1 MFHLN
6 SILRVC
12 TVTLHEFKSIVLNNL
27 HNEIMAKRGVTQS
40 INKSKHVLIDVR
52 ELNELKNYGHVPF
65 ALHVP
70 LQELPDVLL
79 DAAQYGRDHRRGNS
93 AAHEDGEDES
103 SSAVP
108 EHDVQ
113 DDPVVEIGAPGDKQ
127 LIFFCGHGVRS
138 QYALSIAESC
148 GFREHC
154 CAHFP
159 GGFSEY
165 NQDPVTKEEVDQFV
179 KEKEGKCD
187 KK

>member
-1 MFHLN
+1 MFQLN
-6 SILRVC
+6 PILRVR

-27 HNEIMAKRGVTQS
+27 HNEIMAKRGGTVS
-40 INKSKHVLIDVR
+40 NNNNLNKSKHVLIDVR
-52 ELNELKNYGHVPF
+52 ELNELRSYGHVPF

-79 DAAQYGRDHRRGNS
+79 DAAQYARDQNKNGTTNS
-93 AAHEDGEDES
+93 DDS
-103 SSAVP
+103 DNIP

-113 DDPVVEIGAPGDKQ
+113 DDDPVVEIGAPGDKQ

-179 KEKEGKCD
+179 REKEGKGG
-187 KK
+187 KQ